1 LNKKDKKTP
10 LHTLDMKGNCRR
22 EWSVSVWGEGE
33 GVFETRGKGTAGV
46 YGVSESVGGVW
57 GAVCEGEPAGVE

>member
-22 EWSVSVWGEGE
+22 EWSVSVWRKSESLSDQGCKAPAY
-33 GVFETRGKGTAGV
+33 FAGV
-46 YGVSESVGGVW
+46 SQPTAWGWWYNSVKLVRSQ
-57 GAVCEGEPAGVE
+57 